1 MYERLS
7 RHFPG
12 MENFWNPCSR
22 REVYRDS
29 SRFPVGA
36 FLVMICRAVVVWQ
49 LVANRQNSW
58 SSLPPHRLAGNCWAR
73 VLVILLRLRPELP
86 VRSMNLLPSGEITME
101 AEDYSSHGS
110 QPDSQEEGV
119 AVPWDSIQPDTLRNL
134 IAEFVT
140 REWSDL
146 SDAEVSL
153 DTKVEQ
159 VLKQL
164 RLGQA
169 TVVFDLT
176 AKTCNIILR

>member
-1 MYERLS
+1 M
-7 RHFPG
+7 
-12 MENFWNPCSR
+12 
-22 REVYRDS
+22 
-29 SRFPVGA
+29 
-36 FLVMICRAVVVWQ
+36 
-49 LVANRQNSW
+49 
-58 SSLPPHRLAGNCWAR
+58 
-73 VLVILLRLRPELP
+73 
-86 VRSMNLLPSGEITME
+86 LPSDEITME

-169 TVVFDLT
+169 KVVFDLT
-176 AKTCNIILR
+176 AKTCNIIPNEVSHV